1 MSRLGLL
8 FNLTPT
14 EEQYIDVMLGKLNSL
29 GVTYPTL
36 SNIEVTDTPKIIEAL
51 MSKIRFA
58 FLSEFSVYAMH
69 NDFDF
74 DLECLSM
81 RFLHI
86 VMVTIIV
93 VGMQVQS

>member
-8 FNLTPT
+8 FNLTLT

-29 GVTYPTL
+29 GVAYPTL

-58 FLSEFSVYAMH
+58 FLS
-69 NDFDF
+69 
-74 DLECLSM
+74 
-81 RFLHI
+81 
-86 VMVTIIV
+86 
-93 VGMQVQS
+93 

>member
-8 FNLTPT
+8 FNLTST
-14 EEQYIDVMLGKLNSL
+14 EEQYIDMMLGKLNSL

-58 FLSEFSVYAMH
+58 FLSEFFRLCHA
-69 NDFDF
+69 
-74 DLECLSM
+74 
-81 RFLHI
+81 
-86 VMVTIIV
+86 
-93 VGMQVQS
+93 